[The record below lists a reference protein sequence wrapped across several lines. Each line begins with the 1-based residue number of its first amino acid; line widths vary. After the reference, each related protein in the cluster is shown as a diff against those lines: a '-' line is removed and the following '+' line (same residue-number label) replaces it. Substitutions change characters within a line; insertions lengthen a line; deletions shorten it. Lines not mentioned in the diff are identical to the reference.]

1 MQKEQKIRFKSG
13 QEESIKNLSHNL
25 SLLRL
30 VYKQE
35 KFCCMSYHAILLLW
49 NMGPPQ
55 KKSIEQKNFEYLP
68 LLSFLQNNLHP
79 QGRKSSLQ
87 VKWYRHE
94 IKMANMLI
102 HSVK

>member
-55 KKSIEQKNFEYLP
+55 KKIHKTKE
-68 LLSFLQNNLHP
+68 LLVSAFT
-79 QGRKSSLQ
+79 
-87 VKWYRHE
+87 
-94 IKMANMLI
+94 
-102 HSVK
+102 